1 MGDETDDRLELLD
14 LDAGRV
20 LAIVAHP
27 DDLEY
32 GAVAAIARWRQ
43 EGSEVAYLLAT
54 RGEAGIDHLPP
65 EECGPLR
72 EAEQRASAAVV
83 GVDEV
88 EFLDFPDGVLEHDV
102 ALRRALAAAI
112 RRHRP
117 DTIITINHRETW
129 GSPGALN
136 SADHRALGA
145 AVLDAAADAGN
156 RWIFRDAGGEAHAT
170 QRVLVASSPEARH
183 AIDVTGH
190 VDIAIAS
197 LAEHRA
203 YLDGLGDHP
212 MADPEVLRWWL
223 GDVGARVDREAAV
236 AVELFE
242 LS

>member
-1 MGDETDDRLELLD
+1 MRDDTDDGLELLE
-14 LDAGRV
+14 LEAGRV
-20 LAIVAHP
+20 LAVVAHP

-32 GAVAAIARWRQ
+32 GAVAAIARWRA
-43 EGSEVAYLLAT
+43 EGSEVVYLLAT

-88 EFLDFPDGVLEHDV
+88 EFLDFPDGVLEHGI
-102 ALRRALAAAI
+102 ALRRELAAAI

-117 DTIITINHRETW
+117 DTIITINHRESW
-129 GSPGALN
+129 GPPGTLN

-156 RWIFRDAGGEAHAT
+156 RWIFRDAGGPAHAPR
-170 QRVLVASSPEARH
+170 RVLVASSPQARH

-190 VDIAIAS
+190 VDIAVAS

-203 YLDGLGDHP
+203 YLEGLGDHP
-212 MADPEVLRWWL
+212 MADPEILRWWL
-223 GDVGARVDREAAV
+223 GDTGAAVDREAAV

-242 LS
+242 L